1 MKGKQKSR
9 LFPRTICRILVL
21 LLLLPA
27 AGMYSVAASSGEYAT
42 LKGLIRDVAGK
53 PVEGAEVFI
62 YSGAEVRRTAD
73 FISPPSDPEGRYTI
87 SLPAGTYWCVARLRK
102 GGSRFGPLMPG
113 DKHSGDPMEIEVT
126 QGASRAD
133 FTVADL
139 KEAAGLIKKKTREDY
154 IKITGRILGRDGKPA
169 QEVYAIASPAE
180 SVSEIPAFL
189 SPWTDDAG
197 RYTLYLPRGK
207 YYLGFSHSFPAGL
220 RSAFTRE
227 VLLQE
232 DKDDLDIIVPEE

>member
-9 LFPRTICRILVL
+9 LFPRMMDRMLVF

-27 AGMYSVAASSGEYAT
+27 AGLCSAAATSGEYAT
-42 LKGLIRDVAGK
+42 LKGLILDVAGK

-62 YSGAEVRRTAD
+62 YSSAEVRRTAD
-73 FISPPSDPEGRYTI
+73 FISSPSDAEGRYTI
-87 SLPAGTYWCVARLRK
+87 SLPAGTYWCVARWRK
-102 GGSRFGPLMPG
+102 DGSRWGPLMPG
-113 DKHSGDPMEIEVT
+113 DRHSGDPLEIEVT

-154 IKITGRILGRDGKPA
+154 IKITGRILDRDGKPA
-169 QEVYAIASPAE
+169 QEVYAIASPTR
-180 SVSEIPAFL
+180 SVSEIPAYL

-207 YYLGFSHSFPAGL
+207 YYLGFSHSFPAGS
-220 RSAFTRE
+220 RSALTRE

-232 DKDDLDIIVPEE
+232 DKDNVDIMVPEE